1 MRAVNTA
8 MESVQVTKN
17 ISDIL
22 TFAFNH
28 TSEHSCIV
36 VYDLNSELSKIITE
50 GYQKA
55 LPNAQFVDFDQTSP
69 DTILESFRQLKPLD
83 LVVLIQS
90 TNFRLESFRI
100 RMELFKRGLKVIEHP
115 HLSRMNSSEVQYY
128 IQSLAYDPAYY
139 RGLGYS
145 LKTKI
150 DQSLNCLIDTGGEI
164 LTYGSKLEPAKL
176 NVGDYSQMQNVGGQF
191 PIGEVFTEAVDF
203 DSVNGRARIFC
214 FGDSTYN
221 VNAPDIPITLV
232 IERSLVVNVEN
243 STPAFDQVMQSIIA
257 DEGQVFVR
265 ELGFGLNRAF
275 SRAQKVSDVGTF
287 ERMCGVHLSL
297 GRKHDSYVKPGFK
310 RGAGK
315 NHIDVF
321 LATEFVRINDEV
333 IFQSGKWTV

>member
-1 MRAVNTA
+1 
-8 MESVQVTKN
+8 MESDPVTKN

-28 TSEHSCIV
+28 TTEHSCIV
-36 VYDLNSELSKIITE
+36 VFDLNSELSKILTN

-55 LPNAQFVDFDQTSP
+55 LPQAQFIDFDQTSP
-69 DTILESFRQLKPLD
+69 ESILESFRQLKPLD

-115 HLSRMNSSEVQYY
+115 HLSRMNGAEMQYY
-128 IQSLAYDPAYY
+128 IESLAYDPQYY
-139 RGLGYS
+139 RGLGHI
-145 LKTKI
+145 LKSKI
-150 DQSLNCLIDTGGEI
+150 DQSLICQIDTGVEV

-214 FGDSTYN
+214 FGDSSYN

-232 IERSLVVNVEN
+232 IEKSLVVAVEN

-275 SRAQKVSDVGTF
+275 SSTQKVSDVGTF

-321 LATEFVRINDEV
+321 LATEFVRINNEV
-333 IFQSGKWTV
+333 IFQDGKWVLGSH